1 MEKKYNFVYLTTN
14 TINGKQYVGDHST
27 NNENLDKYY
36 LGSGRPYL
44 INAFNIYGRKKFKRE
59 ILEFFTSKKESFN
72 AQEKYIQKYNT
83 LVPNGYNLSPKGG
96 HGVNGCMSEET
107 KEKIRLS
114 NKNRKCS
121 DETKEKMRL
130 KKLGTK
136 RSEEAKR
143 KTSETFQI
151 NGSKKKEKHHM
162 WGKNLSESHKQALIT
177 SRIGHKTIYSV
188 ESKKQMSESA
198 QKRKGTQFW
207 ITNNIINKK
216 INIDDINEWI
226 NVGWHRGRTIKK

>member
-1 MEKKYNFVYLTTN
+1 MEKKYNFVYLITN
-14 TINGKQYVGDHST
+14 IIDGKQYIGDHST

-44 INAFNIYGRKKFKRE
+44 TNAFHAHGKKNFKRV
-59 ILEFFTSKKESFN
+59 ILEFFPSKDEAFK

-83 LVPNGYNLSPKGG
+83 LAPNGYNISPKGG

-107 KEKIRLS
+107 KEKIRV
-114 NKNRKCS
+114 KNTGKKRS
-121 DETKEKMRL
+121 EETREKQRQ

-162 WGKNLSESHKQALIT
+162 WGKNLSESHKKALVT
-177 SRIGHKTIYSV
+177 SRIGHKTIYSE
-188 ESKKQMSESA
+188 ESKKQMSASA

-207 ITNNIINKK
+207 ITNNTINKK

-226 NVGWHRGRTIKK
+226 NLGWHRGRNKK